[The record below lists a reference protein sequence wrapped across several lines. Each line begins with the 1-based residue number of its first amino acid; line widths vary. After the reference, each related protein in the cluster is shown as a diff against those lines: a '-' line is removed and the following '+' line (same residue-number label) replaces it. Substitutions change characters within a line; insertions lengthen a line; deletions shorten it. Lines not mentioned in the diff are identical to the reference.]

1 MKMDF
6 LEFSRICETLE
17 NTPGRLDMT
26 AIVRDALSSL
36 DEADLSLF
44 IRYLMGRPFPDWSQ
58 EKIGIGPNSVY
69 DAVAYV
75 VGRDRGTVVSTV
87 NRSGDPGRA
96 VESLLAKKEQMSFFS
111 ESLTLADIANDFTIL
126 ATTSGNRSQ
135 KEKDRVL
142 RRLFGNASPL
152 EGRYLARL
160 LLGELRIGIGE
171 GTMRDAIAG
180 AFSVSP
186 AAVEHAYQASN
197 DLGEVALIAHRGE
210 DALYAVHIE
219 PFRPVKMMLAK
230 QGTVTEMLNDAGV
243 LAAEYKYDGTRFQF
257 HKAGGICRMY
267 SRKLEEVTHAIPD
280 VVEMLDAATT
290 HDIILDGEVIA
301 VRDGHPLPF
310 QHVLR
315 RFRRKHDIAS
325 HIEQIALVPNIFD
338 IVWIDGETLIDF
350 TLTER
355 RKRLEAAV
363 SEEFVAPQL
372 VSGDEEEIDLL
383 YRTALDDGHE
393 GIMVKD
399 IYSPYTPGVRG
410 KFWVKIKPA
419 VDTIDLVITAA
430 EWGEGKRA
438 HLFGSF
444 LLSCL
449 DEDGTFIPL
458 SKVATGFSDEAL
470 QEMYTALSGIIISED
485 GKTVHVEPEIVVE
498 VGYAEIQQS
507 PTYIGGFA
515 LRFPRFIRLRDD
527 KSPEEIESL
536 RLIEERFAAQ
546 SVR

>member
-1 MKMDF
+1 MDF
-6 LEFSRICETLE
+6 LEFSHICEALE
-17 NTPGRLDMT
+17 GTRSRLDMT
-26 AIVRDALSSL
+26 SIVQKALPAL
-36 DEADLSLF
+36 DDEDTPLF
-44 IRYLMGRPFPDWSQ
+44 IRYLMGRTFPDWSQ
-58 EKIGIGPNSVY
+58 EKIGVGPNSVY

-75 VGRDRGTVVSTV
+75 AGRDRRAVVSAV

-96 VESLLAKKEQMSFFS
+96 VEGLLAKKEQMSFFS
-111 ESLTLADIANDFTIL
+111 QSLTLADIGRDFTLL
-126 ATTSGNRSQ
+126 AVTGGNKSQ

-142 RRLFGNASPL
+142 RRLFANASPL

-180 AFSVSP
+180 AFGVNP
-186 AAVEHAYQASN
+186 AAVEHAYQAAN
-197 DLGEVALIAHRGE
+197 DLGEVALIARKGQ

-230 QGTVTEMLNDAGV
+230 QGTVTDMLSEAGT

-257 HKAGGICRMY
+257 HKSGGVCRMY
-267 SRKLEEVTHAIPD
+267 SRRLEEVTHAIPD
-280 VVEMLDAATT
+280 VVAMLDAATP

-301 VRDGHPLPF
+301 VRDGRPLPF
-310 QHVLR
+310 QYVLR
-315 RFRRKHDIAS
+315 RFRRKHNVAS
-325 HIEQIALVPNIFD
+325 HIEEITLVPNLFD
-338 IVWIDGETLIDF
+338 ILWIDGETLIDLPF
-350 TLTER
+350 SER

-363 SEEFVAPQL
+363 SETYVAPQL
-372 VSGDEEEIDLL
+372 VSADGEKIDTL
-383 YRTALDDGHE
+383 YRNALDDGHE
-393 GIMVKD
+393 GIMIKD
-399 IYSPYTPGVRG
+399 PRSPYTPGVRG
-410 KFWVKIKPA
+410 KLWVKIKPA
-419 VDTIDLVITAA
+419 VDTIDLVVTGA

-438 HLFGSF
+438 HIFGSF

-449 DEDGTFIPL
+449 GEDGSYIPL

-470 QEMYTALSGIIISED
+470 QEMYAALSELVISEE
-485 GKTVHVEPEIVVE
+485 GKMVHVEPQIVVE
-498 VGYAEIQQS
+498 VGYAEIQKS
-507 PTYIGGFA
+507 PNYTGGFA

-536 RLIEERFAAQ
+536 RMIEERFAAQ

>member
-1 MKMDF
+1 MRMDF

-17 NTPGRLDMT
+17 HTPGRLDMT
-26 AIVRDALSSL
+26 AIVQDALSSL
-36 DEADLSLF
+36 DEGDLPLF

-58 EKIGIGPNSVY
+58 DKIGIGPNSVY

-75 VGRDRGTVVSTV
+75 TGKDRGAVVSTV
-87 NRSGDPGRA
+87 NQSGDPGRA
-96 VESLLAKKEQMSFFS
+96 VESLLANKEQRSFFS

-126 ATTSGNRSQ
+126 ATTSGTKSQ

-142 RRLFGNASPL
+142 RRFFGNTSPL

-197 DLGEVALIAHRGE
+197 DLGEVALIAHKGE

-230 QGTVTEMLNDAGV
+230 QGTVTDMLIESGV

-257 HKAGGICRMY
+257 HKSGGVCRMY

-280 VVEMLDAATT
+280 VVAMLDAATS

-301 VRDGHPLPF
+301 VRDGRPLPF
-310 QHVLR
+310 HHVLK

-338 IVWIDGETLIDF
+338 IVWIDGETLID
-350 TLTER
+350 LPLSER
-355 RKRLEAAV
+355 RKRLETAV
-363 SEEFVAPQL
+363 SGEYVAPQL
-372 VSGDEEEIDLL
+372 MSGDEEEIDLL

-399 IYSPYTPGVRG
+399 IHSPYTPGVRG

-438 HLFGSF
+438 HVFGSF

-449 DEDGTFIPL
+449 GEDGSFIPL

-470 QEMYTALSGIIISED
+470 QEMYEALSGIIVSED
-485 GKTVHVEPEIVVE
+485 GKIVYVEPKIVVE

-507 PTYIGGFA
+507 PNYSGGFA

-536 RLIEERFAAQ
+536 RMIQERFFAQ